1 LNAEEEFNLAGKSRL
16 EVTENSL
23 GPMNELSTAIEG
35 RPEKDKRREE
45 VIRALLDHEGV
56 RLSQSIIDGL
66 KRDLGV
72 SRATAYRI
80 IKTYRTC
87 GAVTAPTTR
96 PVGRPKGA
104 RVLDGRREAIIRETI
119 ETFYLQPSRPK
130 FSELVREIGGR
141 CEKEKLPAP
150 NWRTVKARL
159 NDIDYVIRARRRNGG
174 E

>member
-1 LNAEEEFNLAGKSRL
+1 
-16 EVTENSL
+16 
-23 GPMNELSTAIEG
+23 MNEHDNKMDA
-35 RPEKDKRREE
+35 RPDKERRREE
-45 VIRALLDHEGV
+45 AIRALLELEGN
-56 RLSQSIIDGL
+56 RLSQSVIDGL

-104 RVLDGRREAIIRETI
+104 RVLDGRREFIIHDAIEC
-119 ETFYLQPSRPK
+119 FYLQPTRPK
-130 FSELVREIGGR
+130 FSQLIREISER
-141 CEKEKLPAP
+141 CEKERLPAP

-159 NDIDYVIRARRRNGG
+159 NDVDVATRVRRRNGG